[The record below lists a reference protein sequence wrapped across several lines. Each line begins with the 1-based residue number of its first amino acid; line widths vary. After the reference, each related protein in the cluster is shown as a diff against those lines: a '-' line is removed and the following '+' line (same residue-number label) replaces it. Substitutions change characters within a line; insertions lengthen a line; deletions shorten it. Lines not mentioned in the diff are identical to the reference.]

1 MITIIQKLHSIGY
14 IYNDLKG
21 DNICVGLHNEV
32 NPGTLRLID
41 FGMCSKYREM
51 DGSHIEY
58 QRNKAFRGNLE
69 LSSQNA
75 LNFEVTSRRDDI
87 ISVFY
92 FMAFLTSEEFMFL
105 RDETLSDYENLCKLQ
120 KLKQVTTVEEICQ
133 TSNCNHF
140 IEFGKLAY
148 SIEFDEEPNY
158 NKLRFLLEKN
168 LLQQGI
174 VPTRKICF
182 EQ

>member
-1 MITIIQKLHSIGY
+1 
-14 IYNDLKG
+14 
-21 DNICVGLHNEV
+21 
-32 NPGTLRLID
+32 
-41 FGMCSKYREM
+41 
-51 DGSHIEY
+51 
-58 QRNKAFRGNLE
+58 
-69 LSSQNA
+69 
-75 LNFEVTSRRDDI
+75 
-87 ISVFY
+87 
-92 FMAFLTSEEFMFL
+92 MAFLTSEEFMFL

-168 LLQQGI
+168 LLQQDI